1 MSDAMHITCSFFD
14 LFYLFLF
21 ISIYFTCNW
30 TERKI
35 ELVIKYIMKYRDYKT
50 KPHNLHIPLPESNAN
65 IIQPHF
71 IKEAGSARSWRR
83 IQSRYFQ
90 DYYTTHF
97 SRTRTRKPNR
107 RSRKRSRRIQ
117 TKNAI
122 HHLCI
127 R

>member
-1 MSDAMHITCSFFD
+1 MSDARIITCIFLVFFI
-14 LFYLFLF
+14 YFLF

-71 IKEAGSARSWRR
+71 IKEAGSARS
-83 IQSRYFQ
+83 
-90 DYYTTHF
+90 
-97 SRTRTRKPNR
+97 
-107 RSRKRSRRIQ
+107 
-117 TKNAI
+117 
-122 HHLCI
+122 
-127 R
+127 